1 MELRTR
7 ALRRHFRR
15 VKALRRLREDRNQ
28 HYRDLACLCWGTRV
42 TPAPIH
48 ERASAYQYGT
58 TIGRRI
64 GRTWSMFADT
74 PKACS
79 NPAHGCGNP
88 RRYAGSRKERL
99 TIQELRAALVGEE

>member
-1 MELRTR
+1 MVPRTR
-7 ALRRHFRR
+7 TLRRHFRR

-42 TPAPIH
+42 TPTPIH
-48 ERASAYQYGT
+48 ERASSYRYGT
-58 TIGRRI
+58 TIERRI

-79 NPAHGCGNP
+79 SPAHGCGNP

-99 TIQELRAALVGEE
+99 TIQELREALVADE